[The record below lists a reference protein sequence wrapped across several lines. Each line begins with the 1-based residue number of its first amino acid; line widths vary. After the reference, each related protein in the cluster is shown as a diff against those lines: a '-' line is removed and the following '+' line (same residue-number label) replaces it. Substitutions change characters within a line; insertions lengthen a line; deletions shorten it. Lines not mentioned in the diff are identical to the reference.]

1 VLLFRCEQNLVTIDA
16 VLIARLHGLNILKLL
31 VAEKFEFASFFTVH
45 QSLGDPTK
53 QLRQEFA
60 VLLKNTGNLST
71 NSGAYRGALS
81 NLTCS
86 EIAGHQTSAISNS
99 R

>member
-31 VAEKFEFASFFTVH
+31 VAEEFAFFFTVH